1 MAEIKSKSAVSNGY
15 IEDCLEKYGDLPNLA
30 TEKSNVVILGAREGN
45 IGGEIANVLKKED
58 YASVACVDLDT
69 CDLTQYEHPL
79 MKLYEKTD
87 ILIMCQGYTSIDW
100 IENQT
105 YDTMSVQLGNSL
117 FSHIWHTNQFVKA
130 SMDKPYRKT
139 IIYIGSMAYRNVL
152 NGSSVYCAAKAGLN
166 MFARCMAW
174 ELAPKGYDVYILH
187 PGNVKDTPMAKSTM
201 EQLAA
206 YRGMTHLEAQLY
218 WNTGNPR
225 KTILSAHDI
234 AVLVSEICDNKMMYA
249 AGNPI
254 DLTGGQR

>member
-1 MAEIKSKSAVSNGY
+1 MSEVKTKSTISNGY
-15 IEDCLEKYGDLPNLA
+15 IDACLEKYGDLPYRA
-30 TEKSNVVILGAREGN
+30 TENSNVVVLGAREGN
-45 IGGEIANVLKKED
+45 IGGTIASTLKKEG
-58 YASVACVDLDT
+58 YASVT
-69 CDLTQYEHPL
+69 CIDKEQCNLQDPDSSL
-79 MKLYEKTD
+79 AGLYKNTD
-87 ILIMCQGYTSIDW
+87 VLIMCQGYTHINW
-100 IENQT
+100 IENQDYREMAT
-105 YDTMSVQLGNSL
+105 QIGDSL
-117 FSHIWHTNQFVKA
+117 FSHIWQTNQFVNA
-130 SMDKPYRKT
+130 SMDAPYRKV
-139 IIYIGSMAYRNVL
+139 IIYIGSMAYRNIL
-152 NGSSVYCAAKAGLN
+152 NGSSIYCAAKAGLN
-166 MFARCMAW
+166 MFGRCMAW

-206 YRGMTHLEAQLY
+206 YRGMTPLEAQLY